1 MGKLLIGTG
10 DVNKLYIS
18 ADDVSK
24 LYIGDIE
31 IYGDS
36 NLPSWLP
43 TNGLEA
49 AKQQFTNT
57 RPNYADFAF
66 HYTTNPNGYSHR
78 YVRVTSAKAYNTQIL
93 VMNEVFI
100 EITKNPEDWDSS
112 AAFYAEVLEY
122 QISTGTWVK
131 TSSGGR
137 PNYYEVL
144 VPTNTFP
151 VDKYACIEST
161 ETNIVNNSGLPFE
174 MLI

>member
-66 HYTTNPNGYSHR
+66 HYTSNPNGYSHR
-78 YVRVTSAKAYNTQIL
+78 YVRVTSARAYSTQIYL
-93 VMNEVFI
+93 DRVFI
-100 EITKNPEDWDSS
+100 CLSKNPQDWDSG
-112 AAFYAEVLEY
+112 AAFFAEVLEY
-122 QISTGTWVK
+122 NISTGIWVK
-131 TSSGGR
+131 TSSGGQ
-137 PNYYEVL
+137 PSYYEVL

-161 ETNIVNNSGLPFE
+161 ELSIVNNSGLPFE

>member
-1 MGKLLIGTG
+1 MAYINGHKIIYTSYNGKQFFVDKAYEAGQPVG
-10 DVNKLYIS
+10 
-18 ADDVSK
+18 
-24 LYIGDIE
+24 
-31 IYGDS
+31 
-36 NLPSWLP
+36 PSWLP
-43 TNGLEA
+43 TNGLEE
-49 AKQQFTNT
+49 AKAQFTNK
-57 RPNYADFAF
+57 RPYYADFAF

-93 VMNEVFI
+93 IMNQVFI

-161 ETNIVNNSGLPFE
+161 ELSVVNNSGLPFE
-174 MLI
+174 MYV

>member
-1 MGKLLIGTG
+1 MGKLIIGI
-10 DVNKLYIS
+10 DE
-18 ADDVSK
+18 VSK
-24 LYIGDIE
+24 LYIGADEVSKLYIGNDE
-31 IYGDS
+31 VWSGS

-57 RPNYADFAF
+57 RPNYVDFAF

-78 YVRVTSAKAYNTQIL
+78 YVRVTSAAAYSTQIYL
-93 VMNEVFI
+93 DRVFI
-100 EITKNPEDWDSS
+100 CLSKNPMDWADS
-112 AAFYAEVLEY
+112 ADFIGEVLEY
-122 QISTGTWVK
+122 EISTGTWVK

-137 PNYYEVL
+137 PNYYEL
-144 VPTNTFP
+144 IVPTNTFP

-161 ETNIVNNSGLPFE
+161 ELSVVNNSGLPFE